1 MAAPGKKKLV
11 QQEELRRLMKAKQ
24 RETASKSRI
33 ESPLAKYNSLGHLS
47 CAVCNVPIKSELLW
61 QAHILGKQHKEKVAQ
76 LKGTKVNTSSPS
88 VSAPTSQ
95 VTKRKGPSVESQDIK
110 RVRDSEE
117 QTSASSTTSALPTGF
132 FEKSDQPSHKQ
143 TTVNVASLQ
152 LLAGDYDD
160 DNNEDEA
167 KDEKQEETSSAAPS
181 PIIHKSAEIPLPPP
195 TAHDGLPPDFFDSKT
210 PVVSHSGSILKAD
223 IQEKPVDRK
232 ENTAEALPE
241 GFFDDPEVD
250 AKVRKVDAPKDHMA
264 KEWEEFQK
272 EIRQVNTVSEAIVAE
287 EDEEGRLD
295 RQIEEID
302 EQIECFRRIE
312 HLRDRKDVFNES
324 LKEVMNSKAGK
335 KEENAESDEEVLSV
349 MIGQNW
355 REKGAFL

>member
-11 QQEELRRLMKAKQ
+11 QQEELRRLMKAKK
-24 RETASKSRI
+24 RETASKKRI
-33 ESPLAKYNSLGHLS
+33 ESPLAKYPFLGHLS
-47 CAVCNVPIKSELLW
+47 CVVCNVSIKGELLW
-61 QAHILGKQHKEKVAQ
+61 QAHILGKQHKEKVAE
-76 LKGTKVNTSSPS
+76 LKGTKANSSSSS
-88 VSAPTSQ
+88 VSTPASQ
-95 VTKRKGPSVESQDIK
+95 VTKRKGPSVEGQEIK

-117 QTSASSTTSALPTGF
+117 QTSTPATASTLPAGF
-132 FEKSDQPSHKQ
+132 FEKTDQLPNKQ
-143 TTVNVASLQ
+143 PTVNATNLR
-152 LLAGDYDD
+152 LLAGDYDND
-160 DNNEDEA
+160 DDE
-167 KDEKQEETSSAAPS
+167 KDEEKEEMASASLSSS
-181 PIIHKSAEIPLPPP
+181 IQKSTEMPLPPP
-195 TAHDGLPPDFFDSKT
+195 TAHDDLPPDFFDSKT
-210 PVVSHSGSILKAD
+210 PVVTHSGSILKAD
-223 IQEKPVDRK
+223 IQEKPVERK

-312 HLRDRKDVFNES
+312 HLRNRKDVLIET
-324 LKEVMNSKAGK
+324 LKEDMTSKDGK
-335 KEENAESDEEVLSV
+335 KEDDNESDDEEMLPV

-355 REKGAFL
+355 RAKEAFL

>member
-11 QQEELRRLMKAKQ
+11 QQDELRRLMKAKQ
-24 RETASKSRI
+24 RETASKKRVD
-33 ESPLAKYNSLGHLS
+33 SPLAKYNSLGHLS

-61 QAHILGKQHKEKVAQ
+61 QAHILGKQHKEKVAG
-76 LKGTKVNTSSPS
+76 LKGTKENTSSPS

-95 VTKRKGPSVESQDIK
+95 ATKRKGPVAGGEDVK

-117 QTSASSTTSALPTGF
+117 QSSAPTTASTLPAGF
-132 FEKSDQPSHKQ
+132 FEKTDQPSHKQ
-143 TTVNVASLQ
+143 TTGNSASLR

-160 DNNEDEA
+160 DDEEVQ
-167 KDEKQEETSSAAPS
+167 EKGETSSAALS
-181 PIIHKSAEIPLPPP
+181 SSMQKSTEIPLPPP
-195 TAHDGLPPDFFDSKT
+195 TANDGLPADFFDRKT
-210 PVVSHSGSILKAD
+210 TVVSHSGSIFKAD
-223 IQEKPVDRK
+223 IQEKLVERK

-287 EDEEGRLD
+287 EDEEGRFD

-302 EQIECFRRIE
+302 EQMECFRRIE
-312 HLRDRKDVFNES
+312 HLRNRKDVLNES
-324 LKEVMNSKAGK
+324 LKKVLMSKAA
-335 KEENAESDEEVLSV
+335 KEEDDAESNDEEMLPVI
-349 MIGQNW
+349 IGQNW

>member
-1 MAAPGKKKLV
+1 MAAPGKKKKLV

-24 RETASKSRI
+24 RETSSKKRI

-47 CAVCNVPIKSELLW
+47 CVVCNVPIKSEILW
-61 QAHILGKQHKEKVAQ
+61 QTHILGKQHKEKVAEI
-76 LKGTKVNTSSPS
+76 KGTHVNTSSPS

-95 VTKRKGPSVESQDIK
+95 ATKRKGPSIESHDIK
-110 RVRDSEE
+110 KVRDSEE
-117 QTSASSTTSALPTGF
+117 QSSASATTSSGLPADF
-132 FEKSDQPSHKQ
+132 FEKTDQPSSKQ
-143 TTVNVASLQ
+143 ATVASLR
-152 LLAGDYDD
+152 LLAGDYEDD
-160 DNNEDEA
+160 EEEDE
-167 KDEKQEETSSAAPS
+167 EKMEINSAALSS
-181 PIIHKSAEIPLPPP
+181 PLQKSTEIPLPPP
-195 TAHDGLPPDFFDSKT
+195 TANDGLPPDFFDSKT
-210 PVVSHSGSILKAD
+210 PVVSHSGSILKPD
-223 IQEKPVDRK
+223 IQEKLVERK

-264 KEWEEFQK
+264 KEWDEFQK
-272 EIRQVNTVSEAIVAE
+272 EMRQVNTVSEAIVAE

-302 EQIECFRRIE
+302 EQIECYRRIE
-312 HLRDRKDVFNES
+312 HLRDRRDVLNES
-324 LKEVMNSKAGK
+324 LNEVMKSKAGK
-335 KEENAESDEEVLSV
+335 REQDTESDDEELLSV